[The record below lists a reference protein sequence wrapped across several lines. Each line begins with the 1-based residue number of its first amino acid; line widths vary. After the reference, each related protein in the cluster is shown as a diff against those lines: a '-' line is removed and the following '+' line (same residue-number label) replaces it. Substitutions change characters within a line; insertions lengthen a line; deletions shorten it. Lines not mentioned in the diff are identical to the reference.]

1 MGEITP
7 ILPCH
12 AGGHLQYRHQPMPFG
27 ALSDHQKM
35 EKGIC
40 MCNKIRYFVES

>member
-1 MGEITP
+1 M
-7 ILPCH
+7 L
-12 AGGHLQYRHQPMPFG
+12 AGICNIGISRCRPMPFG